1 MEVCEDKLEQEIAF
15 YVEKEEY
22 GDIKMEQKTDPVIQ
36 IGTVNKKKTR
46 THDELKDIVQLGPS
60 FKVNPKSWFGP
71 KRNTKVTFNTTTTTH
86 HPPTQ
91 TFGALPGKLMS
102 RFGGLISET
111 SFIFD

>member
-46 THDELKDIVQLGPS
+46 THDEL
-60 FKVNPKSWFGP
+60 
-71 KRNTKVTFNTTTTTH
+71 
-86 HPPTQ
+86 
-91 TFGALPGKLMS
+91 
-102 RFGGLISET
+102 
-111 SFIFD
+111 

>member
-46 THDELKDIVQLGPS
+46 TSNK
-60 FKVNPKSWFGP
+60 
-71 KRNTKVTFNTTTTTH
+71 
-86 HPPTQ
+86 
-91 TFGALPGKLMS
+91 
-102 RFGGLISET
+102 
-111 SFIFD
+111 